1 MKSKNNNYTLIYFI
15 SSIFMYGVG
24 FSSIFKLCKSDSWIV
39 ILIGFIISLILLKTY
54 KKIINKNNNI
64 IRIIN
69 ISFILLI
76 SMMILRILT
85 TSFYLTKTPG
95 LIITIP
101 FMMLAIYSSNKGIN
115 VINKISNILFIFS
128 ILTITLNLFA
138 STKTGSIDMFIP
150 ILKTNKLK
158 LLKGVFNYI
167 CYILSPLIL
176 VSNVDIENKTYKKIY
191 IFSNIFLIFIS
202 LIITFV
208 LGPNLMSIYR
218 FPEYMIFKEINLFG
232 FVENVENLVGLIY
245 YINLFIT
252 SSLCLYNIKSITKN
266 KYIVYRVS
274 CVILFIT
281 EFVSINYKYSLII
294 YKHLPYILFSFILI
308 NVFIYII
315 KKE

>member
-24 FSSIFKLCKSDSWIV
+24 FSSIFKLCKNDSWIV
-39 ILIGFIISLILLKTY
+39 ILIGFIITLIFLKTY

-64 IRIIN
+64 IKIIN
-69 ISFILLI
+69 ICFILLI

-101 FMMLAIYSSNKGIN
+101 FMMLAIYSSNKDIN

-138 STKTGSIDMFIP
+138 STKTGSIDMLIP

-158 LLKGVFNYI
+158 LLKGIFYYI

-176 VSNVDIENKTYKKIY
+176 VSKVDIENKTYNKIY

-266 KYIVYRVS
+266 KYSLYIIS
-274 CVILFIT
+274 FVILFIT

-294 YKHLPYILFSFILI
+294 YEHLPYILFSFILI
-308 NVFIYII
+308 NIFIYII

>member
-39 ILIGFIISLILLKTY
+39 ILIGFIISLIFLKAY

-64 IRIIN
+64 IKIIN
-69 ISFILLI
+69 ICFILLI

-101 FMMLAIYSSNKGIN
+101 FMMLALYSSNKGIN

-128 ILTITLNLFA
+128 ILTIALNLFA

-158 LLKGVFNYI
+158 LLKGTFYYI

-176 VSNVDIENKTYKKIY
+176 VSNVDIENKTYKKIF

-266 KYIVYRVS
+266 KYILYIIS
-274 CVILFIT
+274 FVILFIT

-308 NVFIYII
+308 NIFIYII